1 MSIKIKISSIVI
13 VSAIAAMI
21 ISINPF
27 AFGQSIPLNQTST
40 SNKTSST
47 TSNSTANNNNSGV
60 CSNAEET
67 YLGAA
72 VKSFLSRDNNGALMH
87 MNEAAKT
94 LSGAPKMHLD
104 EAIGSLQLG
113 DISGARTQLQESQ
126 YACGIPD
133 ITA

>member
-1 MSIKIKISSIVI
+1 MNIKIKIPSIVI
-13 VSAIAAMI
+13 VSVIAAMV
-21 ISINPF
+21 ISINLF
-27 AFGQSIPLNQTST
+27 AFGQSTPVNQTSA
-40 SNKTSST
+40 SNKTAST
-47 TSNSTANNNNSGV
+47 TSNSTANNNSGV
-60 CSNAEET
+60 CSNAEVT

-104 EAIGSLQLG
+104 EAIRSLQSG
-113 DISGARTQLQESQ
+113 EISGARMQLQESQ

-133 ITA
+133 LTA